1 MVALGRDRD
10 GGHVSVATREDV
22 EGVIGAGAP
31 RRVGGRRLAIVA
43 LVLAGAITALVLAL
57 SQDREPAVSP
67 YTTEPVRRG
76 DLIATVSATGNL
88 APTNQVEVG
97 SEVSGIVETVLVDV
111 NEHVTSGQELARL
124 DTSRLVA
131 QLERSRAALHAA
143 QATVAQAAAT
153 VRESEARLARLR
165 EVSRISGGRVP
176 SATEMESAEA
186 ALARAH
192 ADEASAHAAVAEARA
207 TVSSDETTLEK
218 ATIRSP
224 IDGVVLARQV
234 EPGQTVAAT
243 FQAPVLF
250 TLAESLTQM
259 ELEVDVDEADVG
271 QVREGQDATFTVDA
285 YPDRTYPARL
295 TRLRLGSQTVEGVV
309 SYVAELTVDNED
321 LTLRP
326 GMTAT
331 ALVQTAHRE
340 DVLLVPNAAL
350 RFSPIEAPP
359 TSTSLVGRLVPR
371 PPRSPRTQPR
381 GGAPQVWI
389 LEDGAPRAVS
399 ITTGL
404 TDGRSTE
411 VTGGPLEEG
420 VEVITEQRREP
431 S

>member
-1 MVALGRDRD
+1 M
-10 GGHVSVATREDV
+10 SVATREDV
-22 EGVIGAGAP
+22 QRVVGAGSP
-31 RRVGGRRLAIVA
+31 RRIGGRRLVIAA
-43 LVLAGAITALVLAL
+43 LVLAAAIAALVLAL
-57 SQDREPAVSP
+57 SSDREPAVSP

-76 DLIATVSATGNL
+76 DLVATVSATGNL
-88 APTNQVEVG
+88 APTNEVEVG

-111 NEHVTSGQELARL
+111 NEHVTSSQELARL

-131 QLERSRAALHAA
+131 QLERSRAALVAA
-143 QATVAQAAAT
+143 QARVAQAAAT

-165 EVSRISGGRVP
+165 QVSRISDGRVP

-186 ALARAH
+186 AHARAR
-192 ADEASAHAAVAEARA
+192 ADEASARAAVAEARA
-207 TVSSDETTLEK
+207 TVSSDETTLAK

-285 YPDRTYPARL
+285 YPGRTYPARV
-295 TRLRLGSQTVEGVV
+295 TRVRLGAQTIEGVV
-309 SYVAELTVDNED
+309 SYVAELTVENAD
-321 LTLRP
+321 LSLRP

-331 ALVQTAHRE
+331 ALVQTARRD

-350 RFSPIEAPP
+350 RFSPTEAQPAAP
-359 TSTSLVGRLVPR
+359 SPGLLERLVPR
-371 PPRSPRTQPR
+371 PPRTRGPRPRTD
-381 GGAPQVWI
+381 GPQVWI
-389 LEDGAPRAVS
+389 LVDGAPTAVP

-404 TDGRSTE
+404 TDGRRTE
-411 VTGGPLEEG
+411 VTGGALEEG
-420 VEVITEQRREP
+420 MEVITEERSAP